1 MKIVIYIT
9 RNYGVDVAYPVCDKA
24 FQFAAIAGTTTLTPR
39 VLGYIRK
46 LGYEMEVQPND
57 LGRFS
62 PT

>member
-1 MKIVIYIT
+1 MKIVIKIEKSF
-9 RNYGVDVAYPVCDKA
+9 GVDTAWPVCDKA
-24 FQFAAIAGTTTLTPR
+24 FQFVAIAGTTTLTPR

-46 LGYEMEVQPND
+46 LGYEVEVKPND